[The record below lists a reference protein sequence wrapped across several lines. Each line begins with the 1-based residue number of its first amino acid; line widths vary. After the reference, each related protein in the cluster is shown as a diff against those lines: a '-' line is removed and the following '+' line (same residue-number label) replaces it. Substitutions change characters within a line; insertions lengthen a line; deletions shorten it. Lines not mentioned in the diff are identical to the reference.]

1 MKSLRL
7 IIALLLVGIAISGYA
22 QDPRKRGSGNADK
35 KTESV
40 DKKGSN
46 SSSSSSSSSGGNLQL
61 TSPSGSKDLTKPS
74 EPTGSRDVSGSRDA
88 SGSRDVSGS
97 RDPEKSKE
105 AEMSRESSSR
115 EPSKESSMESSR
127 GSREASSSSAGRPQ
141 VSRSGSASASG
152 NVSSGVSR
160 RGQSAGSKRGKKE
173 GAEGITDRQQSFYE
187 VKEPSDADLQWMKVI
202 YREVD
207 LRKGKNAALL
217 YPEMPN
223 QDGENLYFIIMRL
236 LAKNKISAY
245 DYQDE
250 IFDEKHKVNV
260 GEMFDNYGIYYTE
273 AKGSTQKAPLYDF
286 EDADIRANQVLSYYI
301 IEKWEF
307 DTRSNQMK
315 ARVEYLCPV
324 LHQEDDW
331 SGETGRYPMF
341 WVKLNDIRPYMAR
354 QYVFTDDDNNLAR
367 YSIDDFFKLNM
378 YTGSIIKTKNLRNLS
393 LKQMFPEEEAYKHAQ
408 DSIEQR
414 LRSFNQDLWVPALDV
429 LQARAEAE
437 EKARAEAEGELT
449 EDEEGAEK
457 VETDGGNDEEK
468 EKVTRTT
475 KRGSKSKDTK
485 STSKSKSK
493 TKKTKVKER
502 KPKTSTQTVNTG
514 VRSVRSRRN

>member
-7 IIALLLVGIAISGYA
+7 IIALLLLGFALG
-22 QDPRKRGSGNADK
+22 GNAQVTK
-35 KTESV
+35 R
-40 DKKGSN
+40 
-46 SSSSSSSSSGGNLQL
+46 SGGD
-61 TSPSGSKDLTKPS
+61 TRKKDKNAG
-74 EPTGSRDVSGSRDA
+74 PT
-88 SGSRDVSGS
+88 
-97 RDPEKSKE
+97 
-105 AEMSRESSSR
+105 
-115 EPSKESSMESSR
+115 
-127 GSREASSSSAGRPQ
+127 
-141 VSRSGSASASG
+141 
-152 NVSSGVSR
+152 
-160 RGQSAGSKRGKKE
+160 
-173 GAEGITDRQQSFYE
+173 ITDRQQSFYE

-223 QDGENLYFIIMRL
+223 EDGENLYFIIIRL
-236 LAKNKISAY
+236 LAKNQIAAY

-250 IFDEKHKVNV
+250 IFNDEHKIDV
-260 GEMFDNYGIYYTE
+260 GEMFDRYGIYYTE
-273 AKGSTQKAPLYDF
+273 AKGSTEKNPIYEF
-286 EDADIRANQVLSYYI
+286 EAADIRANQVLSYYI

-341 WVKLNDIRPYMAR
+341 WVKLNDIRPYMAQ

-378 YTGSIIKTKNLRNLS
+378 YTGDIIKTKNLRNLS

-414 LRSFNQDLWVPALDV
+414 LRSFNQDLWVPSLEV

-437 EKARAEAEGELT
+437 EKARAEAEGEL
-449 EDEEGAEK
+449 EEGEEGAEQ
-457 VETDGGNDEEK
+457 VDGEAPAAEGGEK
-468 EKVTRTT
+468 TVTRTT
-475 KRGSKSKDTK
+475 KRGSKS
-485 STSKSKSK
+485 SSSSKK
-493 TKKTKVKER
+493 TAKAKAKEKKTKIKER
-502 KPKTSTQTVNTG
+502 KPKSSAQTANTG
-514 VRSVRSRRN
+514 IRSVRNRKKN